1 MKKIIMAVASAA
13 VACCIGFAAVGCGGV
28 GEYLVN
34 VSGGGSGVGISQ
46 AKSGQVEMGMASS
59 KVEGEDAEG
68 IEVYAIC
75 QDGIAVIVNNANEL
89 DNLTTDQLN
98 AIYTGEITDWSEIEG
113 ATAEGEIAVGQR
125 EDGSG
130 TRDAFLEL
138 IEIEDA
144 TTLVEAA
151 NTSNSTSALMEYV
164 AGNEQAIG
172 YISLGS
178 LDETVS
184 AVNINGV
191 EATTDNVLEGKYT
204 LARPFNVMY
213 QQATMDSNDL
223 LADFFTFLKSAQ
235 AHDIIVE
242 EGYVS
247 GLASAPEY
255 KLPET
260 LPTTSELDIA
270 GSTSV
275 QPLMGKLAEAYTE
288 LLNNALNADA

>member
-255 KLPET
+255 KVPET

-288 LLNNALNADA
+288 LLNNALNTDA